1 MSNVIKIMFFGMY
14 KIKTGWLVIAT
25 LPPTFTFLV
34 GILPSKSIE
43 YGKIPTK
50 KVKVGFRVAMAF
62 NCGKCNSSLRNLKL
76 SPTAVQ

>member
-1 MSNVIKIMFFGMY
+1 MSIVYIENHANNVPILKGLASHRY
-14 KIKTGWLVIAT
+14 SKTN
-25 LPPTFTFLV
+25 FHFLV